1 MAVHSMTGY
10 GSAAGV
16 SERVEYSV
24 EVRSVNNR
32 YFKPSIRLPDV
43 WSRAEADI
51 EKLLRSRVRRGA
63 VSVSVQMKVH
73 DAEAAWDVNV
83 PALNRYIEQL
93 RPLEV
98 EANPMLHLDIASMMQ
113 LPGVCEPPDSDKI
126 IESSGDE
133 LFALINEAMDAL
145 LEMRR
150 REGESIQQDLL
161 ENCKL
166 IERHL
171 ETVRQRSPVVVEE
184 YRRRLSERI
193 RELTETS
200 DPSVTEQ
207 MLSREVAVFADR
219 CDIAEEVSRLGA
231 HVEQFR
237 KALGESEPSGRKL
250 DFIAQEMLREANTI
264 ASKSGDMEIS
274 RAVVEIKTGVDRI
287 KEQVQ
292 NVE

>member
-16 SERVEYSV
+16 VDRIEYSV

-43 WSRAEADI
+43 WSRAEPEI
-51 EKLLRSRVRRGA
+51 EKLLRSQIRRGT

-98 EANPMLHLDIASMMQ
+98 EANPMLHVDIASMMQ
-113 LPGVCEPPDSDKI
+113 LPGVCEPPDSEKI
-126 IESSGDE
+126 IEASRDK
-133 LFALINEAMDAL
+133 LFALINEALDAL
-145 LEMRR
+145 VRMRA
-150 REGESIQQDLL
+150 REGESIEQDLR
-161 ENCKL
+161 ENCDL
-166 IERHL
+166 IEQQL
-171 ETVRQRSPVVVEE
+171 ATVQKRSPVVVEE
-184 YRRRLSERI
+184 YRRRLTERI
-193 RELTETS
+193 RELTENS
-200 DPSVTEQ
+200 DPSLAEQ
-207 MLSREVAVFADR
+207 TLSREVAVFADR
-219 CDIAEEVSRLGA
+219 CDIAEEVSRLSA

-237 KALGESEPSGRKL
+237 KALGEREPSGRKL
-250 DFIAQEMLREANTI
+250 EFIAQEMLREANTI

-292 NVE
+292 NVQ